1 MKKKNWVIICSVCV
15 ITLFTGILIYMQV
28 YKSDGQETEVSGHYI
43 GEEESEEPEEEEFD
57 IGADI
62 QSHLVEREEGDIIWT
77 VSDDAFIN
85 EDYLKLL
92 NKRLK
97 QDGYDFQLKFQYL
110 NAEHYNEEIRKVL
123 EDGDTDIALG
133 GQNTGEFENV
143 VAGICRDGLFSEL
156 SPYLESEACKALW
169 EEYEEPLW
177 KSVSVDGKIYTIPN
191 GIYDDGRLCVVFN
204 NKYIA
209 ENKSKK
215 FTGDITELEAFLTEE
230 MRKEPEGRGFLITW
244 DSSNV
249 AIALGYYQRFGAYFN
264 AETGEVSSPFD
275 CKELHQFLEM
285 LNAFQKAGCVPKECS
300 LRSISPNDKIK
311 KKIERKEFSILLT
324 TQTDTIEAMKED
336 VTITTLDFSPNF
348 ARVGGTNGIC
358 AKSENAEAAME
369 LLTLLHT
376 QDEYA
381 HLLLYGE
388 EGKDYKIED
397 GKIVSDDYTDIWT
410 VDVLG
415 IYRSSYPEGG
425 ERNAYTKNIR
435 QQKREVY
442 RSEHCK
448 ASAVAGF
455 QVDET
460 VFSEEEMENADTAES
475 NLDIWKEED
484 FEERYQKVKKTV
496 AEVEGPIVKKL
507 AKQLE
512 EWKKLVG

>member
-15 ITLFTGILIYMQV
+15 IALFAGIVAYMQMQ
-28 YKSDGQETEVSGHYI
+28 KTDKQEAEVPGHYI
-43 GEEESEEPEEEEFD
+43 EEEEPEEEEID
-57 IGADI
+57 IATDVR
-62 QSHLVEREEGDIIWT
+62 SHLVERKEGDIIWT
-77 VSDDAFIN
+77 ISDDAFIN

-97 QDGYDFQLKFQYL
+97 QDGYNFQLKFQYL
-110 NAEHYNEEIRKVL
+110 NTEHYNEEIRKVL

-133 GQNTGEFENV
+133 GQDNGEFENV

-204 NKYIA
+204 NKYIDKN
-209 ENKSKK
+209 ESKK

-230 MRKEPEGRGFLITW
+230 MRKEPEGREFLITW
-244 DSSNV
+244 DSSDV
-249 AIALGYYQRFGAYFN
+249 VIALGYYQKFGAYFN
-264 AETGEVSSPFD
+264 AETGEVSLPFD
-275 CKELHQFLEM
+275 CKELYQFLEM

-300 LRSISPNDKIK
+300 LRSVSPNEKVIK
-311 KKIERKEFSILLT
+311 KVERKEFSILLT
-324 TQTDTIEAMKED
+324 TQTDTIKAMKDD
-336 VTITTLDFSPNF
+336 VTVTTLDFSPNF

-376 QDEYA
+376 QSEYA

-397 GKIVSDDYTDIWT
+397 GKIVSEDYTGIWT
-410 VDVLG
+410 IDVLG
-415 IYRSSYPEGG
+415 IYRSSYPQGE
-425 ERNAYTKNIR
+425 ERNVYTKNIR

-442 RSEHCK
+442 RSQHCK
-448 ASAVAGF
+448 TSAVAGF

-460 VFSEEEMENADTAES
+460 VFSEEEIENADTAES
-475 NLDIWKEED
+475 NLDIWKKED
-484 FEERYQKVKKTV
+484 FEKRYQKVKKAV
-496 AEVEGPIVKKL
+496 AKVEGPIVKKL
-507 AKQLE
+507 EKQLE

>member
-1 MKKKNWVIICSVCV
+1 MKKKNLVIICSVCV
-15 ITLFTGILIYMQV
+15 IALFAGILAYMQV
-28 YKSDGQETEVSGHYI
+28 HKNDGQEAEVPGHYI
-43 GEEESEEPEEEEFD
+43 GEEETEKKEEFD
-57 IGADI
+57 IEADI
-62 QSHLVEREEGDIIWT
+62 QPRLAERKEGNIIWT
-77 VSDDAFIN
+77 VSDDVLIN
-85 EDYLKLL
+85 EDYLELL

-110 NAEHYNEEIRKVL
+110 NTEYYNEGIRKVL

-133 GQNTGEFENV
+133 GQDTGEFGNV
-143 VAGICRDGLFSEL
+143 VAGICRDGLFLEL
-156 SPYLESEACKALW
+156 SPYLESDACKALW

-177 KSVSVDGKIYTIPN
+177 KSVSVDGKIYTVPN

-209 ENKSKK
+209 KNESKK

-230 MRKEPEGRGFLITW
+230 MRKEPKGREFLITW

-249 AIALGYYQRFGAYFN
+249 AVALGYYQRFGAYFN

-275 CKELHQFLEM
+275 CKELYQFLKM

-300 LRSISPNDKIK
+300 LRSGTPNKKIK

-324 TQTDTIEAMKED
+324 TQTDTIEAMKDD
-336 VTITTLDFSPNF
+336 VTVVTLDFSPNF

-369 LLTLLHT
+369 LLTLLHA
-376 QDEYA
+376 QDKYA

-388 EGKDYKIED
+388 EGKDYKIEK
-397 GKIVSDDYTDIWT
+397 GKIVSDDFTGIWT
-410 VDVLG
+410 VDALG
-415 IYRSSYPEGG
+415 IYRSSYPEGE

-442 RSEHCK
+442 RSEHCRT
-448 ASAVAGF
+448 SAVAGF
-455 QVDET
+455 QADGT
-460 VFSEEEMENADTAES
+460 VFSEEEIENADTAES
-475 NLDIWKEED
+475 NLDIWKKED
-484 FEERYQKVKKTV
+484 FEKQYQNVKKAV
-496 AEVEGPIVKKL
+496 AEAEGSIVKKL

-512 EWKKLVG
+512 EWKSIQN

>member
-1 MKKKNWVIICSVCV
+1 MKKKNLVIICSVCV
-15 ITLFTGILIYMQV
+15 IALFAGILAYMQV
-28 YKSDGQETEVSGHYI
+28 HKNDGQEAEVPGHYI
-43 GEEESEEPEEEEFD
+43 GEEETEKKEEFD
-57 IGADI
+57 IEADI
-62 QSHLVEREEGDIIWT
+62 QPRLAERKEGDIIWT
-77 VSDDAFIN
+77 VSDDVLIN
-85 EDYLKLL
+85 EDYLELL

-110 NAEHYNEEIRKVL
+110 NTEYYNEGIRKVL

-133 GQNTGEFENV
+133 GQDTGEFENV
-143 VAGICRDGLFSEL
+143 VAGICRDGLFLEL
-156 SPYLESEACKALW
+156 SPYLESDACKALW

-177 KSVSVDGKIYTIPN
+177 KSVSVDGKIYTVPN

-209 ENKSKK
+209 KNESKK
-215 FTGDITELEAFLTEE
+215 FTGDITGLEAFLTEE
-230 MRKEPEGRGFLITW
+230 MRKEPKGREFLITW

-249 AIALGYYQRFGAYFN
+249 AVALGYYQRFGAYFN

-275 CKELHQFLEM
+275 CKELYQFLEM

-300 LRSISPNDKIK
+300 LRSGTPNKKIK

-324 TQTDTIEAMKED
+324 TQTDTIEAMKDD
-336 VTITTLDFSPNF
+336 VTVATLDFSPNF

-358 AKSENAEAAME
+358 AKSENAEAAMK
-369 LLTLLHT
+369 LLALLHT

-388 EGKDYKIED
+388 EGKDYKIEK
-397 GKIVSDDYTDIWT
+397 GKIVSDDFTGIWT
-410 VDVLG
+410 VDALG
-415 IYRSSYPEGG
+415 IYRSSYPEGE

-442 RSEHCK
+442 RSEHCRT
-448 ASAVAGF
+448 SAVAGF
-455 QVDET
+455 QADGT

-475 NLDIWKEED
+475 NLDIWKKED
-484 FEERYQKVKKTV
+484 FEKQYQNVKKAV
-496 AEVEGPIVKKL
+496 AEAEGSIVKKL
-507 AKQLE
+507 ANQLE
-512 EWKKLVG
+512 EWKSIQN